1 MTSRSAPIHR
11 QTTRP
16 HQWPCR
22 SQAIHCRCCRC
33 CCCCHHPQSIPQQ
46 TRSSRHQQQLRLR
59 RHRCAPPQSRPPMM
73 MMMMCRQHAQPR
85 FRHSRSRA
93 RHSGIRCRHCRSRPH
108 QRPHTCRRHHQHLR
122 QRTSRR
128 CIPTRHRCH
137 RPTTRLIAP
146 THRRCCRQHRLRP
159 SQSSRHRSIPMHH
172 HHRCH
177 HFASSRS
184 HQLQCHL
191 LQHRPPAL
199 RHRQRCRHSR
209 QLPVCCRT
217 RLHYRHHCCQTSV

>member
-1 MTSRSAPIHR
+1 MQSTKERGHR
-11 QTTRP
+11 TKKCQKLL
-16 HQWPCR
+16 
-22 SQAIHCRCCRC
+22 
-33 CCCCHHPQSIPQQ
+33 SIPQQ
-46 TRSSRHQQQLRLR
+46 TRSSRHPQQLRLR
-59 RHRCAPPQSRPPMM
+59 RHRCAPPQSRPPMT

-108 QRPHTCRRHHQHLR
+108 QRPHTCRRRHQHLP
-122 QRTSRR
+122 QRMSRR

-146 THRRCCRQHRLRP
+146 THRRCCRQHRLRL
-159 SQSSRHRSIPMHH
+159 SQSSRRRSIPMH